1 MSCTIPLPDLT
12 VYMINMAVS
21 YKNQE
26 LLTLAVFFVVFVFS
40 LCLVYP
46 MLPVSTVCPFLSTAS
61 VISKVYFKI
70 ICNESVS

>member
-1 MSCTIPLPDLT
+1 M
-12 VYMINMAVS
+12 VVS

-46 MLPVSTVCPFLSTAS
+46 MLPVSTDLIGVNRTENKVTKGV
-61 VISKVYFKI
+61 VIIS
-70 ICNESVS
+70 